1 MKKMKQL
8 WKENVWGKVIFIV
21 LISEVMVLSIDGF
34 FELIG
39 VSYGV
44 SNLGYMIREIVHK
57 GIPYTILAIVFGT
70 IGTLKHPMKGFF
82 GSLLSGAWIL
92 IVATLGVCV
101 TANTQFQAGCHLKGI
116 PEIICYALLM
126 LMVGYSEELL
136 MRGTVTKLL
145 INRYGTK
152 GKGMWISILGG
163 SVIFGLWH
171 VGNILYGQSV
181 DATLQQVVATIM
193 FGFILNAV
201 YVKRGNLYGVM
212 LLHAVLDFGVDCQFG
227 IFEGMSISNMYSME
241 TKTSFRQVIISQGTY
256 VIAGLVILFTKWL
269 KERKEEKLL
278 MRNAA

>member
-8 WKENVWGKVIFIV
+8 WKENVWVKVIFIV

-34 FELIG
+34 LELIG

-70 IGTLKHPMKGFF
+70 IGTLKHPMKGFI

-92 IVATLGVCV
+92 IVAALGVCV
-101 TANTQFQAGCHLKGI
+101 TANTQFQAGGHLKGI

-145 INRYGTK
+145 IDRYGTK

-193 FGFILNAV
+193 LGFILNAV

-227 IFEGMSISNMYSME
+227 IFEGMSISNMYAME

-269 KERKEEKLL
+269 KERKEEKRLL
-278 MRNAA
+278 KMAA